1 MEPSATGAVT
11 TVVQIYF
18 KHTVIQFAVY
28 VISQILTFCLHLMT
42 IPRSF
47 GLLDINLNALFLG
60 HTSLIYSV
68 HFFHNSEMNCFI
80 VTSSEDRVA
89 KFGIYGECIQTIVH
103 PGCVWS
109 ILMCNLTNSLL

>member
-28 VISQILTFCLHLMT
+28 VISQILDFCLHLMT

-47 GLLDINLNALFLG
+47 GLLDINLNALFLAT
-60 HTSLIYSV
+60 HLSYIP
-68 HFFHNSEMNCFI
+68 FI
-80 VTSSEDRVA
+80 SFITV
-89 KFGIYGECIQTIVH
+89 K
-103 PGCVWS
+103 
-109 ILMCNLTNSLL
+109 